1 MLRIEKVR
9 SEELGVRSEGAAQNK
24 MKAPRVLKLA
34 ALLTFD
40 ALHRYF
46 SFRIPNP

>member
-1 MLRIEKVR
+1 MRNDC
-9 SEELGVRSEGAAQNK
+9 AAQNK

-40 ALHRYF
+40 ALHRHF

>member
-40 ALHRYF
+40 ALHRHF
-46 SFRIPNP
+46 